1 MTKSERDTANT
12 LRKALIDAKEYLDSG
27 RIGEGVDWVR
37 IAMRLADK
45 LTQTPSGAKAGAK
58 GKA

>member
-12 LRKALIDAKEYLDSG
+12 LRDALIDAQKYLESG

-37 IAMRLADK
+37 LARRLADK
-45 LTQTPSGAKAGAK
+45 LTQTSKGAQSPQERA
-58 GKA
+58 